1 MRASDF
7 YLWVLISNAIG
18 CLFALQE
25 NEIGFMVMLMH
36 LSHSYIDS
44 SRYTGLSLASGNQSE
59 NRQLNLSRTEKE
71 CAHAKWLNYF
81 VMERKVNTRN
91 EIEGAIKGRES
102 TRRKREKKSSICH
115 GAGYWKPELYIIS
128 CNKYTYTYGHVRLSL
143 GYVTRTIAQ
152 AHKHKVIHTQF
163 TLIIA
168 KRISNY
174 IHELHLEKCA

>member
-102 TRRKREKKSSICH
+102 TRRKREKKAQS
-115 GAGYWKPELYIIS
+115 AMELDIGSPNYILFRAT
-128 CNKYTYTYGHVRLSL
+128 N
-143 GYVTRTIAQ
+143 TR
-152 AHKHKVIHTQF
+152 IHTDTYVCRWAMLPEQSLKH
-163 TLIIA
+163 TNI
-168 KRISNY
+168 KSYTHNS
-174 IHELHLEKCA
+174 HS